1 MHCLLWEVI
10 KFLYKEK
17 IKLFDMSESTKGSG
31 VYLFKK
37 YFGCEETKIFYYKN
51 NKEQKEKGIS
61 KKKIKIINLIPF
73 FITHKFKKEFS
84 RVI

>member
-51 NKEQKEKGIS
+51 NEQKRKGYFEKENKDYKFNS
-61 KKKIKIINLIPF
+61 F
-73 FITHKFKKEFS
+73 FYYT
-84 RVI
+84 

>member
-37 YFGCEETKIFYYKN
+37 I
-51 NKEQKEKGIS
+51 
-61 KKKIKIINLIPF
+61 LWL
-73 FITHKFKKEFS
+73 
-84 RVI
+84 